1 MNREFVLVEIRK
13 GWYQLIHRNTLQCI
27 SAGASIEIIL
37 KVLRKYILNY
47 RTTQRMD
54 KRFRQLLKA
63 MPVSPLTGETAKEHI
78 RDSGDKYQH
87 LVDEVVYEALGII
100 KEETSPKKLMARKKL
115 VPKKKEIVVVDD
127 EPKKAKVIPKVG
139 IKVKRIGM

>member
-1 MNREFVLVEIRK
+1 MLVEIRK

-27 SAGASIEIIL
+27 SAGGSVEIIL
-37 KVLRKYILNY
+37 KTLRKYILNY
-47 RTTQRMD
+47 RTPQRLD
-54 KRFRQLLKA
+54 KRFHQLLKD
-63 MPVSPLTGETAKEHI
+63 MPVSPLTGENAKKYI
-78 RDSGDKYQH
+78 RDSEEKYQH

-100 KEETSPKKLMARKKL
+100 KEESSPKKLMARKKL

-127 EPKKAKVIPKVG
+127 APEKVKIIPKVG